1 MTTSERIR
9 RDPQNGKNGLSTAN
23 GFTLIEL
30 MVVIAVLAIITS
42 LALPSYRTLIE
53 KRQVTS
59 GAQQIG
65 AFLSAAQLEAVR
77 RNEFIAVH
85 YEHSGPDD
93 WCLGFVNVEVP
104 AVNFGDANDCTCSAD
119 PAENTCKIDGA
130 DRVMVPANL
139 NYAEALDGMD
149 GDGVFVIDPV
159 RGAMVDFTETPAF
172 QFLSQPEETY
182 ALNVEMVPTGRVR
195 ICSASADKAVPGFDE
210 C

>member
-9 RDPQNGKNGLSTAN
+9 RDPQNGKIGLSTAN

-65 AFLSAAQLEAVR
+65 AFLSAAQLEAVK

-85 YEHSGPDD
+85 YEYTGPDD
-93 WCLGFVNVEVP
+93 WCLGMV
-104 AVNFGDANDCTCSAD
+104 AGLDDCTCSAD
-119 PAENTCKIDGA
+119 TAQNECKIDGA
-130 DRVMVPANL
+130 DRVMLPANL
-139 NYAEALDGMD
+139 SYAEALAGMD
-149 GDGVFVIDPV
+149 GDGLFVIDPV

-195 ICSASADKAVPGFDE
+195 ICSSSEDKAVPGFDA